1 MVELPREGL
10 ASVGPRAAARPYV
23 GHARCCEAS
32 GGSCRSRTLPQLGKT
47 VGPRAA
53 RHRVCVLS
61 DARSAARAIDALRRG
76 WPVAVGPLQLLA
88 IETADDARL
97 AAFDPDRTA
106 KILLAGSR
114 AATLKLT
121 NQRETG
127 DCQGPVIVA
136 RTPWLDLPAARA
148 LADPATDLAN
158 PFQGPFQVVENK
170 ETNAATAALELARL
184 TGILPAFFMR
194 VDGDVE
200 ASTTPDDIAAYDAPE
215 RLAIVARAFLPVDTS
230 QTAEIVAFRSP
241 ETISEHVALLIGI
254 PNGSP
259 PLVRLH
265 SECLTGDV
273 LGSLKCDCGPQ
284 LHAALREIAQSS
296 WGILLYLRQ
305 EGRGIGLINKL
316 RAYQLQDQG
325 YDTVDANLRLGFAID
340 SRDFGVAAR
349 MLTLLNTPSIRLLT
363 NNPAKVAGLEASGI
377 TVFERVPHLLPPNP
391 HNERY
396 LATKRDRTG
405 HQL

>member
-1 MVELPREGL
+1 M
-10 ASVGPRAAARPYV
+10 
-23 GHARCCEAS
+23 
-32 GGSCRSRTLPQLGKT
+32 GKT
-47 VGPRAA
+47 VGSRAA
-53 RHRVCVLS
+53 CYRVCVLS
-61 DARSAARAIDALRRG
+61 DPKSAARAIDALRRG
-76 WPVAVGPLQLLA
+76 WPVAVGSLHLLA

-97 AAFDPDRTA
+97 ATFDPDGSA
-106 KILLAGSR
+106 NILLAGSR

-121 NQRETG
+121 NQRAAG
-127 DCQGPVIVA
+127 DCAGPVIVA
-136 RTPWLDLPAARA
+136 RTPWLTLPAARA

-158 PFQGPFQVVENK
+158 PFQGPFHLVDNK
-170 ETNAATAALELARL
+170 QELETKAALELARL
-184 TGILPAFFMR
+184 TGILPAFYVR
-194 VDGDVE
+194 DDGHVD
-200 ASTTPDDIAAYDAPE
+200 AATAPQDIAAYDDAE
-215 RLAIVARAFLPVDTS
+215 RLAIVARAFLPVAAS
-230 QTAEIVAFRSP
+230 ATAEIVAFRSP
-241 ETISEHVALLIGI
+241 ETIEEHVALLIGT
-254 PNGSP
+254 PNGLP

-284 LHAALREIAQSS
+284 LHAALHEIATSG
-296 WGILLYLRQ
+296 WGLLLYLRQ

-340 SRDFGVAAR
+340 ARDFGVAAQ
-349 MLTLLNTPSIRLLT
+349 MLALLNMPRVRLLT
-363 NNPAKVAGLEASGI
+363 NNPAKVTGLEASGI
-377 TVFERVPHLLPPNP
+377 IIVERVPHQLPANP